1 MLCVP
6 RPPSDPRA
14 ATASSPERKKTKAVD
29 QRRIALAQPHRS
41 QRNKR
46 PHREASREKRTDGFS
61 TASFCSLR
69 TEGRVRAPSAWLSS
83 IWPPPS
89 HGGNETRLLVV
100 NLYSFFLIHGSVRI
114 VFFSIS
120 SRRALSCL
128 LCLYLMT
135 IVALNNWRGD
145 LVSNRYMQC

>member
-1 MLCVP
+1 MGFP
-6 RPPSDPRA
+6 RRRFVA
-14 ATASSPERKKTKAVD
+14 FGRKAVSA
-29 QRRIALAQPHRS
+29 RRLP
-41 QRNKR
+41 
-46 PHREASREKRTDGFS
+46 
-61 TASFCSLR
+61 
-69 TEGRVRAPSAWLSS
+69 WLSS